1 MAIAGRKALV
11 RVSGAPVAISN
22 EATTTDAGRRIFT
35 ITNAAYRV
43 WDRNAAV
50 SVTRSPDGTTF
61 TAVPAT
67 EYTVNRLAGTVTFAA
82 AQAAGVQIRVST
94 SYLPLATAAEA
105 KEFSYTFTGNNLDAS
120 TLGSAFVLRQQGQ
133 RDITGSLSMWT
144 TADRTFEDALTADQ
158 PVVLEFYNDSGA
170 SADFRVWALVNSDE
184 ISAAVDGLAETAVE
198 WEGTQDAE
206 GRITSLV

>member
-11 RVSGAPVAISN
+11 RVSGAPVALSA
-22 EATTTDAGRRIFT
+22 EPTTADATLKNFT

-43 WDRNAAV
+43 WDRAAAV
-50 SVTRSPDGTTF
+50 SVTRSPDGVTF

-67 EYTVNRLAGTVTFAA
+67 EYTVNRLTGTVSFAA
-82 AQAAGVQIRVST
+82 AQAAGTQIRVST

-120 TLGSAFVLRQQGQ
+120 TFGSTFVLRQQGQ

-144 TADRTFEDALTADQ
+144 TTDRTFEDALTADR
-158 PVVLEFYNDSGA
+158 PVVLEFYSDSGA

-198 WEGTQDAE
+198 WEGTADNE